1 MPGEQR
7 EVINPYASPLGIG
20 ATADTVSVDREYL
33 EAVERRL
40 KKLEERIQNHWM
52 LSPRFLVRSLA
63 VFFYWIVGYALVAI
77 PIFGA
82 ILLLELFFRR

>member
-1 MPGEQR
+1 MASEQP
-7 EVINPYASPLGIG
+7 EMVNPYASPLGLG
-20 ATADTVSVDREYL
+20 SAADTVRLDREYL

-40 KKLEERIQNHWM
+40 RELEGRVQNHWM

-77 PIFGA
+77 PIFGV